1 MNDGSELNFAGR
13 LIRRL
18 GPNSQLINAP
28 DGETVAAAEI
38 QDSVKNAAA
47 ALLSAG
53 LQAGDRVLISC
64 GLSPAST
71 LAYLGALYAGLV
83 PVLLEDR
90 SLESIGETLAS
101 RTRSKEF

>member
-1 MNDGSELNFAGR
+1 MSTRSWRWRTSVKSSGLWRLIWRKSLEMNDGSELNFAGR

-64 GLSPAST
+64 GLGPAST
-71 LAYLGALYAGLV
+71 LAYLGALYA
-83 PVLLEDR
+83 
-90 SLESIGETLAS
+90 
-101 RTRSKEF
+101 